1 VQRLKQEGN
10 CESRVLS
17 FSISITNSRLGVLY
31 YVYTINARFSAF
43 CFQLD
48 SIGYDCGII
57 YTVIENWRI
66 EVRHKVILGGLYE
79 WYKGLGYCCCGFW
92 PNL

>member
-1 VQRLKQEGN
+1 MQGLKQEGN
-10 CESRVLS
+10 CESRFLLVSTL
-17 FSISITNSRLGVLY
+17 ITNSRLGVLC

-57 YTVIENWRI
+57 CIVIENWRI

-79 WYKGLGYCCCGFW
+79 
-92 PNL
+92 